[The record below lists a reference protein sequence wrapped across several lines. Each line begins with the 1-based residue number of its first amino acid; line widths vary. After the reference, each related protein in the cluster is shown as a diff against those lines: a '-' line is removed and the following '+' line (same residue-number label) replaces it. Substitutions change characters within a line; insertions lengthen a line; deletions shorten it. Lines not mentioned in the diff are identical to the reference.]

1 MIFSGQYGLP
11 GRGRTGSLW
20 SRSPTHY
27 PLCYGQFSEYLFF
40 ILPQNQ
46 NICKLFYTSESQKFP
61 SFILTFPKIKG
72 ILKLNN

>member
-27 PLCYGQFSEYLFF
+27 PLCYGQF
-40 ILPQNQ
+40 P
-46 NICKLFYTSESQKFP
+46 NITSLFYH
-61 SFILTFPKIKG
+61 KIK
-72 ILKLNN
+72 IFASFFTLPKAKNFRLLY